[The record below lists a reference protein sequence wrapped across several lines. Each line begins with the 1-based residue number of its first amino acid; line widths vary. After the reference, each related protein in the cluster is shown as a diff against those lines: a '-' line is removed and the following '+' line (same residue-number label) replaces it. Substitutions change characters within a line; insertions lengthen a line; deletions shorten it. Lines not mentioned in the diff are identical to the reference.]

1 LSAQK
6 TFWKKASKEEG
17 VMLKILLID
26 DEPDM
31 RRVLGEVLRA
41 DGHQVEAVPDG
52 ESALT
57 ALRER
62 PAHLAI
68 TDVRLP
74 RIDGLTLLRRI
85 RREHSTTEVLVMTA
99 FGSIGDAVTAMKDS
113 AVDYLLKPFDLDRI
127 LSTVALIDERQRT
140 KRGHA

>member
-1 LSAQK
+1 
-6 TFWKKASKEEG
+6 
-17 VMLKILLID
+17 MLKILLVD

-31 RRVLGEVLRA
+31 RHVLGEVLRA
-41 DGHQVEAVPDG
+41 EGHQVEAVPDG

-57 ALRER
+57 SLRER
-62 PAHLAI
+62 PTDLAI

-74 RIDGLTLLRRI
+74 KIDGMTLLRRI

-113 AVDYLLKPFDLDRI
+113 AVDYLLKPFDLERI
-127 LSTVALIDERQRT
+127 LSTVARIDERQRGRCT
-140 KRGHA
+140 APGAHEAR